1 MNAPRARLLAAG
13 LAAGALAAP
22 ATAAA
27 VPLHV
32 RVEGAQRT
40 LLPDTRVTT
49 NAGRIVGLTGNPT
62 CSGGSGLGALDAA
75 TRGRWG
81 GSYDA
86 GFGDYA
92 VERILGEQ
100 HTFSSGS
107 FWGIFVNDGFASTGL
122 CGYQPKAGDELLLAA
137 SPGSGMSLPLDISAP
152 KRARVGRGFRV
163 AVTRFTGSGAEKPAA
178 RALVKGANGLRGR
191 TNAAGRLRLVPEQ
204 PGRVELTATRKNGIR
219 DEAVI
224 RVRRSGA

>member
-1 MNAPRARLLAAG
+1 MTVPRARLLAAG

-22 ATAAA
+22 AAAAA
-27 VPLHV
+27 VPVHV
-32 RVEGAQRT
+32 RVEGAKKT

-49 NAGRIVGLTGNPT
+49 NPGRIVGLTGSTT

-81 GSYDA
+81 GSYSA
-86 GFGDYA
+86 SLGDYA
-92 VERILGEQ
+92 VEQILGER

-137 SPGSGMSLPLDISAP
+137 SPGSGTSLPLAITAP
-152 KRARVGRGFRV
+152 KRAKVGKGFRV
-163 AVTRFTGSGAEKPAA
+163 KVTRFTSSGAEKPAGRA
-178 RALVKGANGLRGR
+178 RVTGPNGLRGK
-191 TNAAGRLRLVPEQ
+191 TNGAGRLRLVTEHA
-204 PGRVELTATRKNGIR
+204 GRVELTATRKNGIR
-219 DEAVI
+219 DEVVV
-224 RVRRSGA
+224 RVRRGDS